1 MGTDYLPRLLD
12 GVLERRIQHHAAIL
26 VVGPRAAGKTTTAE
40 RLARTTIRLDRA
52 AEAAVVRADAD
63 AALRDLEEP
72 VLIDEWQV
80 VPEVLGAIKR
90 AVDSKPRP
98 GRFLVTGSVRGEVDE
113 PTWPGTGRLL
123 RVSMYGLTESEIR
136 GRVPAVPLL
145 DRLSQG
151 DLDRLSTPPA
161 DPLDL
166 RDYAELAVRGGY
178 PEPVL
183 RHPQSERDAW
193 LDSYIHQLL
202 TRDLAELSS
211 RRDPQRLRSYLE
223 AYAIHSASVVDQTT
237 LRQAAGVAKATGEA
251 YEDLLRNLFVVDL
264 VPAWWSNRLKRLV
277 RAPKRYFT
285 DSALALAALRVDL
298 QGLLKDGHLLGRML
312 DTLVLAQLRA
322 ELSRCDS
329 RPRLFH
335 LRQEQG
341 RREVDAIV
349 EYGGGRVFALE
360 IKATASP
367 GVEDARHLV
376 WLRDQL
382 GKRFLG
388 GAVLHTGPRAFE
400 LHDRIIAAP
409 IAVLW
414 S

>member
-1 MGTDYLPRLLD
+1 MVAHYLPRLLD
-12 GVLERRIQHHAAIL
+12 GVLERRIQHHAAVLI
-26 VVGPRAAGKTTTAE
+26 VGPRAAGKTTTAE
-40 RLARTTIRLDRA
+40 RLARTTIRLDRG
-52 AEAAVVRADAD
+52 AEAAVVRADPD

-80 VPEVLGAIKR
+80 VPEVLGAVKR
-90 AVDSKPRP
+90 AVDSEPRP

-123 RVSMYGLTESEIR
+123 RVSMYGLAESEIR
-136 GRVPAVPLL
+136 RRIPAVPLL
-145 DRLSQG
+145 DRLAQG
-151 DLDRLSTPPA
+151 DLERLASPPA

-166 RDYAELAVRGGY
+166 RDYAELAARGGY

-183 RHPQSERDAW
+183 RLPHAERDAW
-193 LDSYIHQLL
+193 LDSYLHQLL
-202 TRDLAELSS
+202 TRDLAQLSP
-211 RRDPQRLRSYLE
+211 RRDPGRLRSYLE
-223 AYAIHSASVVDQTT
+223 AYAIHSASVVDQST

-251 YEDLLRNLFVVDL
+251 YEELLRNLFVVDL
-264 VPAWWSNRLKRLV
+264 VPAWWSNRLKRLI

-285 DSALALAALRVDL
+285 DSAMALAALRVDL
-298 QGLLKDGHLLGRML
+298 RGLLRDGHLLGRML

-322 ELSRCDS
+322 ELPRCDS

-349 EYGGGRVFALE
+349 EYGGERVFALE
-360 IKATASP
+360 IKASASP
-367 GVEDARHLV
+367 GVEDARHLL

-409 IAVLW
+409 IAAVW

>member
-1 MGTDYLPRLLD
+1 METGYLPRLLD
-12 GVLERRIQHHAAIL
+12 AVLERRIQHHAAIL
-26 VVGPRAAGKTTTAE
+26 IVGPRAAGKTTTAQ

-90 AVDSKPRP
+90 AVDREPRP
-98 GRFLVTGSVRGEVDE
+98 GRFLITGSVRGEVDE

-123 RVSMYGLTESEIR
+123 RVSMYGLAESEIL
-136 GRVPAVPLL
+136 GRIPAVPLL

-151 DLDRLSTPPA
+151 DLDRLSVTPA

-183 RHPQSERDAW
+183 RLPHSERDAW

-202 TRDLAELSS
+202 TRDLAELSP
-211 RRDPQRLRSYLE
+211 RRDPHRLRSYLE
-223 AYAIHSASVVDQTT
+223 AYAIHSASVVDQST

-251 YEDLLRNLFVVDL
+251 YEELLRNLFVVDL

-322 ELSRCDS
+322 ELARCDS

-335 LRQEQG
+335 LRQQQG

-360 IKATASP
+360 IKARASP
-367 GVEDARHLV
+367 GLEDARHLL

-388 GAVLHTGPRAFE
+388 GAVLHTGPRAFD

-409 IAVLW
+409 ISVLW